1 MIIYFLFFSENSIM
15 FQQSDVTDVPVPP
28 VGPCQ
33 RDLNAEA
40 CDILNCY
47 RSGRGKSL
55 IAQVRLGGALG
66 LTAFERT
73 KC

>member
-1 MIIYFLFFSENSIM
+1 M

-28 VGPCQ
+28 VGPFQ